1 MFHSVQKKF
10 FWTLCFVGS
19 FAILSSTMSKSPV
32 LRLFAASLGTPE
44 ALSGVVAAAS
54 TIPGILVSFPAG
66 WLSDVFGRRKLL
78 LTSGVVF
85 ASAPFLYLFVAS
97 WWQLALVRIYHGFA
111 TAIFIPVSNATIA
124 ELFPTRRGE
133 KISMFSSTT
142 TVGRS
147 IAPLLGGSIL
157 FITASNYHELYVVV
171 GAAGVISL
179 VTALI
184 YLKEIG
190 SASSNNKAFKKRKQK
205 KIIRGFQDWGNII
218 KNKKVLVVSILE
230 ASQYYTFGAAEFFI
244 VGYLKDIVAMNEIFI
259 GVVLTTQLIVITL
272 TKPFMGKLS
281 DKIGRRTPIV
291 IGSLIAS
298 FPLIAI
304 PLTVV
309 FPLLLTFS
317 MLYGLGFSLVTSS
330 TPALVSELALKENYG
345 AAMGFLATVMD
356 VGQTIGPIVSGVIL
370 ASTMGYIGLF
380 WSLNAII
387 LVTVGIFFVSK
398 TAKA

>member
-10 FWTLCFVGS
+10 FWTLCFIGS